1 MYRKYFFK
9 SKGVLSRRFVAS
21 GLAAV
26 FSGGMFGSYAG
37 AMQQGLN
44 IEFVFAENEHLKLDE
59 LLIKQDNDAKE
70 VIKFVYKFY
79 KRHYNQL
86 PNQNPMWALLR
97 GDVENGD
104 NLLNNE
110 YFLIRLYAYLLLY
123 KFREFKG
130 QINIKNFLGKC
141 DDNKFREYF
150 DSVRNF
156 FRDDDDGGKK
166 SKNLLKEI
174 KNGWGRGLLEEVE
187 KEKDLEDF
195 IKENYKEGDYV
206 NLVPD
211 KEKIL
216 DMILSQEEMQKV
228 RSSGSLED
236 FKDLIPEEKAII
248 RKIFDKFCKEQE
260 SDNVGAIKGKFLQFL
275 SEKNIKEWIKNNLI
289 DSFPELSNGLE
300 LQLKSII
307 EKKDVKNFIK
317 GNYKEGDY
325 VDLVPDKGKI
335 LDMILSKENMQ
346 KVRKSGSLEGFKKL
360 IPEKKAIINKIFSKF
375 CEEQECARAEAIKEK
390 FLKFLS
396 KENIEK
402 WIKNNLINSFS
413 ELSKGL
419 DLQLKSIIEKKGVKN
434 FIKENYNEGDY
445 VDLVPDKDKILG
457 MILRKEDM
465 QKALDSGS
473 LEDFKDLIP
482 EKEAIISK
490 IFNKFYEEQE
500 CARAEAIKEKFLKF
514 LSKENIEEWIKKNLI
529 SSFPELSKGLN
540 DLRLKSINS
549 NEKNIKKPLE
559 DLEKTK
565 SHKLRNTIII
575 VAAVAIIAT
584 VITAISLNLGKSKT
598 NTGVPNNN
606 NNNKDD
612 EKVNP
617 SIEPESDDQN
627 PEQDNR
633 EEETSVV
640 PSNILSDNQNTEQNN
655 QEERP
660 SVVPSNILKVA
671 GATATAGTL
680 AGGGTYLVNKV
691 LKSGKPSEVKNSR
704 NVDNKYMYLDSDGK
718 EVIKTEEEQEEILE
732 RSALSN
738 DTESTSD
745 EEKNKD

>member
-44 IEFVFAENEHLKLDE
+44 IEFVFAENEHLKLEE
-59 LLIKQDNDAKE
+59 LLIKRDNYAKE

-236 FKDLIPEEKAII
+236 FKDLIPE
-248 RKIFDKFCKEQE
+248 
-260 SDNVGAIKGKFLQFL
+260 
-275 SEKNIKEWIKNNLI
+275 
-289 DSFPELSNGLE
+289 
-300 LQLKSII
+300 
-307 EKKDVKNFIK
+307 
-317 GNYKEGDY
+317 
-325 VDLVPDKGKI
+325 
-335 LDMILSKENMQ
+335 
-346 KVRKSGSLEGFKKL
+346 
-360 IPEKKAIINKIFSKF
+360 
-375 CEEQECARAEAIKEK
+375 
-390 FLKFLS
+390 
-396 KENIEK
+396 
-402 WIKNNLINSFS
+402 
-413 ELSKGL
+413 
-419 DLQLKSIIEKKGVKN
+419 
-434 FIKENYNEGDY
+434 
-445 VDLVPDKDKILG
+445 
-457 MILRKEDM
+457 
-465 QKALDSGS
+465 
-473 LEDFKDLIP
+473 
-482 EKEAIISK
+482 KEAIISK

-612 EKVNP
+612 EKVKPPIDLENP
-617 SIEPESDDQN
+617 LNDSESDDEN
-627 PEQDNR
+627 LEQKK
-633 EEETSVV
+633 
-640 PSNILSDNQNTEQNN
+640 QEQGS
-655 QEERP
+655 QEQKSSIGLE
-660 SVVPSNILKVA
+660 ILKVIGTTVVLGTFA
-671 GATATAGTL
+671 GVGAYSFNEVSKRG
-680 AGGGTYLVNKV
+680 KV
-691 LKSGKPSEVKNSR
+691 
-704 NVDNKYMYLDSDGK
+704 
-718 EVIKTEEEQEEILE
+718 
-732 RSALSN
+732 
-738 DTESTSD
+738 
-745 EEKNKD
+745 

>member
-1 MYRKYFFK
+1 MYRKCFFK
-9 SKGVLSRRFVAS
+9 SKGVLSRRCVAS

-86 PNQNPMWALLR
+86 PNQNPMWTLLR
-97 GDVENGD
+97 RGVDDGD

-123 KFREFKG
+123 KFREFKV

-141 DDNKFREYF
+141 DDNKFKEYF

-156 FRDDDDGGKK
+156 FRYDDDGGNKAK
-166 SKNLLKEI
+166 DLLKEI

-236 FKDLIPEEKAII
+236 FKDLIPEKEVII
-248 RKIFDKFCKEQE
+248 SKIFNEFCEEQE
-260 SDNVGAIKGKFLQFL
+260 SDNVGAIKEKFLQFL
-275 SEKNIKEWIKNNLI
+275 SKENIEEWIKNNLI
-289 DSFPELSNGLE
+289 NSFPELSKGLD
-300 LQLKSII
+300 LQLESII
-307 EKKDVKNFIK
+307 EKKGVENFIK
-317 GNYKEGDY
+317 ENYNEKDY
-325 VDLVPDKGKI
+325 VNLVPDKDKI
-335 LDMILSKENMQ
+335 LDMILSQENMQ
-346 KVRKSGSLEGFKKL
+346 KVRKSGSLEDFKEL
-360 IPEKKAIINKIFSKF
+360 IPE
-375 CEEQECARAEAIKEK
+375 EK
-390 FLKFLS
+390 
-396 KENIEK
+396 
-402 WIKNNLINSFS
+402 
-413 ELSKGL
+413 
-419 DLQLKSIIEKKGVKN
+419 
-434 FIKENYNEGDY
+434 
-445 VDLVPDKDKILG
+445 
-457 MILRKEDM
+457 
-465 QKALDSGS
+465 
-473 LEDFKDLIP
+473 
-482 EKEAIISK
+482 AIISK

-540 DLRLKSINS
+540 DLRLKSIDS
-549 NEKNIKKPLE
+549 NEENIKEPLKRSSE

-575 VAAVAIIAT
+575 VAAVAIILA
-584 VITAISLNLGKSKT
+584 VITLNLGKSKT

-617 SIEPESDDQN
+617 SIDPESDDQN

-704 NVDNKYMYLDSDGK
+704 NVDNKYMYLDSDVNKVTKTEGK
-718 EVIKTEEEQEEILE
+718 EKAHNNYVADNENANNSGTKQLLEDKNAEKIEEEQEEIIE
-732 RSALSN
+732 KSALSD
-738 DTESTSD
+738 DTEATSD